1 MNLQEKN
8 GSRVNSEFRQR
19 LEAAYDAWAASGG
32 TTPAVFHDLLDD
44 GVELHSILERAFPC
58 ERLSGPFNGKAA
70 VIGYWAALAESWQ
83 LISCRTDAIVE
94 EGDRVVWIG
103 RARWRNRRT
112 LREMASPRVDIWTV
126 WQGRAIRYFQMFDS
140 ASYAQAAGLTDPP
153 PVEA

>member
-1 MNLQEKN
+1 M
-8 GSRVNSEFRQR
+8 STDFRQR

-32 TTPAVFHDLLDD
+32 TTPAAFHDLLDD
-44 GVELHSILERAFPC
+44 GIEFHSILERVFPC
-58 ERLSGPFNGKAA
+58 ERLSGPFSGKAA
-70 VIGYWAALAESWQ
+70 VIAYWAALAESWQ
-83 LISCRTDAIVE
+83 LISSRTDAIVE

-112 LREMASPRVDIWTV
+112 LREMASPRVDVWTV

-140 ASYAQAAGLTDPP
+140 ASFAQAAGLIDPP